1 MGGWYAS
8 LQSYYKLWIPYG
20 NWKMENVTIDDYI
33 KKIDKVEAM
42 LEEIKQGFLCFDKEL
57 QESIVRG
64 ERDIKDGRVTIC
76 RTKEDLDNF
85 FASI

>member
-1 MGGWYAS
+1 
-8 LQSYYKLWIPYG
+8 
-20 NWKMENVTIDDYI
+20 METVTIDDYI
-33 KKIDKVEAM
+33 KKIDMVEAM
-42 LEEIKQGFLCFDKEL
+42 LEEIKQGFLNFDKEL

-76 RTKEDLDNF
+76 KTKEDLDNF